1 MMASGEGEGGQREQS
16 CSNSAVC
23 VHAVLILVVQGG
35 PPEPLETHHVMEVP
49 TWAKVLGLPNWLAC
63 FSPMHHQ
70 RNGNMSHMM
79 RSAQNG

>member
-1 MMASGEGEGGQREQS
+1 MASA
-16 CSNSAVC
+16 SNDAATVLCVC
-23 VHAVLILVVQGG
+23 MLSSSLWSSLQGG

-70 RNGNMSHMM
+70 QNGNMSHMM
-79 RSAQNG
+79 